1 MPRLRIN
8 LRDMND
14 LDELDLI
21 EEIDDVD
28 QRNGAEVR
36 GGERD
41 ERRVINPVAL
51 QRRQDSRKFGKE
63 IARYHRQNKGLKS
76 G

>member
-8 LRDMND
+8 LRDMSD
-14 LDELDLI
+14 LDEMDLI
-21 EEIDDVD
+21 DEVD
-28 QRNGAEVR
+28 QLSATEER
-36 GGERD
+36 GGDRD

-63 IARYHRQNKGLKS
+63 IARFHRQNRDRLKP
-76 G
+76 